1 MALGSWARRNAVA
14 SATIGALAT
23 LLLLAE
29 WRLGHSR
36 RALDAALQK
45 LVVEQQHGLKLRR
58 KIKRFGEHGGAQPQ
72 PPTLLSS
79 TGNGSAI
86 SASEL
91 LEGHRRWDWRAIAT
105 DFLQRW
111 PSIESQQLETAVETC
126 ANNGTMYCQRLQVH
140 PIHSAGTCPR
150 GARPH
155 HGGPAPP
162 CAAWGKLAC
171 PCSPAPACPLPP
183 PHPLFNGRRCTV
195 ARCT

>member
-1 MALGSWARRNAVA
+1 MALGAWARRNAVA

-58 KIKRFGEHGGAQPQ
+58 KIKRFGEPGGAQPQ
-72 PPTLLSS
+72 ADPARTRGGPPTLLSS

-140 PIHSAGTCPR
+140 PIRSAAT
-150 GARPH
+150 
-155 HGGPAPP
+155 
-162 CAAWGKLAC
+162 
-171 PCSPAPACPLPP
+171 
-183 PHPLFNGRRCTV
+183 
-195 ARCT
+195 